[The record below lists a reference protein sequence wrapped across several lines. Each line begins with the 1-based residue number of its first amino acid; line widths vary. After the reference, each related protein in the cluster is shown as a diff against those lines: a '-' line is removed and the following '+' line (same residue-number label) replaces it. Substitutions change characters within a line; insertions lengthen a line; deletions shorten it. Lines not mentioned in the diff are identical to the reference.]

1 MIKAIFFDFNGV
13 IINDEPLQMKAYQ
26 EVLAQYDI
34 SLSEAQYYSSLG
46 MDDRTFI
53 RTAFERASKTLTDE
67 IMSAVVQGKTEVHR
81 GLLTDDLP
89 LFPGIVTFLKAA
101 SRCYELG
108 IVSMSNLEELQYV
121 LDRAQLKTLFSVL
134 ITAEDVNSCKPAP
147 DCYLLARER
156 LNTQLR
162 EARQLPL
169 LPEECLV
176 VEDSP
181 PGIQSGREAGMRTLG
196 VTNTVTEEELRAAGA
211 EVVTRNLSDWN
222 VDAVHHVFSKG

>member
-26 EVLAQYDI
+26 EVFSQYDI
-34 SLSEAQYYSSLG
+34 SLSEAQYYGALG

-53 RTAFERASKTLTDE
+53 RTSFDRAGKTLTDE
-67 IMSAVVQGKTEVHR
+67 IMSAVCRTKGEVHR
-81 GLLTDDLP
+81 ALLTDDLP

-101 SRCYELG
+101 SRCYKLG
-108 IVSMSNLEELQYV
+108 IVSMSNLEELEYV
-121 LDRAQLKTLFSVL
+121 LERAQLKTLFSVL

-147 DCYLLARER
+147 DCYLLAQER
-156 LNTQLR
+156 LNAQLR
-162 EARQLPL
+162 KARHLPVL
-169 LPEECLV
+169 SEECLV

-196 VTNTVTEEELRAAGA
+196 VTNTVTEEELRTAGA
-211 EVVTRNLSDWN
+211 EVVTRSLSDWN

>member
-1 MIKAIFFDFNGV
+1 MIKAILFDFNGV

-34 SLSEAQYYSSLG
+34 PLSEAEYYNSLG

-53 RTAFERASKTLTDE
+53 HTAFERSKKTLTDE
-67 IMSAVVQGKTEVHR
+67 IMMAVCKVKGEVHR

-108 IVSMSNLEELQYV
+108 IVSMSNAEELQYV
-121 LDRAQLKTLFSVL
+121 LERTQLKALFSVV
-134 ITAEDVNSCKPAP
+134 ITAEDVNVCKPAP
-147 DCYLLARER
+147 DCYLLAHER
-156 LNTQLR
+156 LNEQLR
-162 EARQLPL
+162 DARQLPL

-196 VTNTVTEEELRAAGA
+196 VTNTVTEEELRDAGA
-211 EVVTRNLSDWN
+211 EVVTQSLSDWN